1 MAISRED
8 SKELDAEVEL
18 LLVALANDYSNEKL
32 RHEGICCVQRLRS
45 RMIDLA
51 AMKADFSP
59 EYAKRDTQARH
70 LVVLC
75 YDQADADLRREFKS
89 AST

>member
-18 LLVALANDYSNEKL
+18 LLVALANDYTNEKL
-32 RHEGICCVQRLRS
+32 RHEGIRCAHRLRG
-45 RMIDLA
+45 RLMDLA
-51 AMKADFSP
+51 TLKADFSP
-59 EYAKRDTQARH
+59 EYAKRETQARH

-75 YDQADADLRREFKS
+75 YDQADADLRREFKPTS
-89 AST
+89 I